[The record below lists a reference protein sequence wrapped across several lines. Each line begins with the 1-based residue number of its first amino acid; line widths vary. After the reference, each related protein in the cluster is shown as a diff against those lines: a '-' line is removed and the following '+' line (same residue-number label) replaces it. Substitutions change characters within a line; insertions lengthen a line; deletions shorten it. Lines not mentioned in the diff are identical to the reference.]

1 MKNTRRNLFLSG
13 IINEHQEMSFVM
25 DLPKEIQILNDAFK
39 QSGHK
44 LYIVGGAVRDVL
56 LGKTPKDYDV
66 TTVAK
71 PEEVVNILNN
81 YEIYNFPKGE
91 AFGVVSAV
99 INGEEFEIATFRSEK
114 YDGSGRRPAEVE
126 YSTIEQ
132 DSERRD
138 LTINAL
144 YYDME
149 DKKIVDFHNG
159 IEDIKNRRIRT
170 VKEPEDR
177 FYEDRLRVMRAIRL
191 KHVIG
196 GGLDEKTK
204 KAILKYNE
212 MPGVSNERI
221 RDEFYSGLKKSK
233 DSKLFLKDLYDFGI
247 MKRMFPKLSLNINFL
262 DSKNPILVVSFI
274 LKNNTS
280 DLIISVLTEMK
291 YNNEEKKAVKFL
303 IDFLN
308 LFSEFSKINYYLI
321 DINNFS
327 KLLSLK
333 DSVKNIITK
342 EGFLKWAKINN
353 LNENIANKFYDFK
366 ELKIKDLPEVED
378 KIISGEIPAQSRE
391 LGLEI
396 KNANF
401 KRFINLI

>member
-1 MKNTRRNLFLSG
+1 MNKLRRNMFLSG
-13 IINEHQEMSFVM
+13 IINESQEMPFVM
-25 DLPKEIQILNDAFK
+25 DLPKEIQILNNAFK
-39 QSGHK
+39 KSGHK
-44 LYIVGGAVRDVL
+44 LYIVGGAVRDML

-66 TTVAK
+66 TTAVK
-71 PEEVVNILNN
+71 PNEVVKVLND
-81 YEIYNFPKGE
+81 YGIYNFPKGE

-114 YDGSGRRPAEVE
+114 YDGSGRRPTEVE

-132 DSERRD
+132 DSDRRD

-144 YYDME
+144 YYDIE
-149 DKKIVDFHNG
+149 DQKIIDFHNG
-159 IEDIKNRRIRT
+159 IEDIKNKKVRT

-177 FYEDRLRVMRAIRL
+177 FYEDKLRVMRIIRF

-196 GGLDEKTK
+196 GDLDNKTK

-212 MPGVSNERI
+212 MNGVSNERI

-233 DSKLFLKDLYDFGI
+233 DSILFLRDLYDFGI
-247 MKRMFPKLSLNINFL
+247 MKRMFPKLNINTNFL
-262 DSKNPILVVSFI
+262 DSKNPILVISFI

-280 DLIISVLTEMK
+280 ESIVSVLTDMK
-291 YNNEEKKAVKFL
+291 YNNEEKKSIKFL

-308 LFSEFSKINYYLI
+308 LFNDFSKINYYLI
-321 DINNFS
+321 DVNSFS
-327 KLLSLK
+327 KLLSHK
-333 DSVKNIITK
+333 ESVKENINKDEFI
-342 EGFLKWAKINN
+342 KWADINN
-353 LNENIANKFYDFK
+353 LSEDLANKFYDFK
-366 ELKIKDLPEVED
+366 ELKIKDLPEVEN
-378 KIISGEIPAQSRE
+378 KIISGEIPSQSKE

>member
-1 MKNTRRNLFLSG
+1 MFLSG
-13 IINEHQEMSFVM
+13 IINESQEMSFTI
-25 DLPKEIQILNDAFK
+25 DLPKEIQILNNAFK
-39 QSGHK
+39 QSGYK
-44 LYIVGGAVRDVL
+44 LYLVGGAVRDVL

-114 YDGSGRRPAEVE
+114 YDGSGRRPTEVE

-132 DSERRD
+132 DSDRRD

-144 YYDME
+144 YYDIE
-149 DKKIVDFHNG
+149 DKKIIDFHNG
-159 IEDIKNRRIRT
+159 INDIENKRVRT

-177 FYEDRLRVMRAIRL
+177 FYEDRLRVMRAIRM
-191 KHVIG
+191 KHIIG
-196 GGLDEKTK
+196 GDLDEKTK

-247 MKRMFPKLSLNINFL
+247 MKRMFPKLNLNTNFL

-280 DLIISVLTEMK
+280 DSIISVLTEMK

-321 DINNFS
+321 DTNNFS
-327 KLLSLK
+327 KLLSSK
-333 DSVKNIITK
+333 DSIKNIITK
-342 EGFLKWAKINN
+342 EDFLKWAKINN

-378 KIISGEIPAQSRE
+378 KIISGEIPAQSKE

>member
-1 MKNTRRNLFLSG
+1 MKNIRRNMFLSG
-13 IINEHQEMSFVM
+13 IINESQEMSFVI
-25 DLPKEIQILNDAFK
+25 DLPKEIEILNSAFK

-44 LYIVGGAVRDVL
+44 LYLVGGAVRDVL
-56 LGKTPKDYDV
+56 LGKIPKDYDV
-66 TTVAK
+66 TTAAK

-81 YEIYNFPKGE
+81 YGIYNFPKGE

-114 YDGSGRRPAEVE
+114 YDGSGRRPTEVE

-132 DSERRD
+132 DSDRRD

-144 YYDME
+144 YYDIE
-149 DKKIVDFHNG
+149 EKKIIDFHNG
-159 IEDIKNRRIRT
+159 IKDIENKKVRT

-177 FYEDRLRVMRAIRL
+177 FYEDKLRVMRSIRF

-196 GGLDEKTK
+196 GDLDEKTR

-221 RDEFYSGLKKSK
+221 RDEFYSGLKKAK

-247 MKRMFPKLSLNINFL
+247 MKRMFPKLNLNTNFL
-262 DSKNPILVVSFI
+262 NSKNPILVVSFI
-274 LKNNTS
+274 FKNNTS
-280 DLIISVLTEMK
+280 DSIISVLTEMK

-308 LFSEFSKINYYLI
+308 LFNEFSKINYYLI
-321 DINNFS
+321 DVNNFS
-327 KLLSLK
+327 KLLSSK
-333 DSVKNIITK
+333 DAVKDIITK
-342 EGFLKWAKINN
+342 EDFIKWAEINN
-353 LNENIANKFYDFK
+353 LNKDLANKFYDFK
-366 ELKIKDLPEVED
+366 ELKIKDLPEVEN

-401 KRFINLI
+401 KRFLNLI

>member
-1 MKNTRRNLFLSG
+1 MFLSG
-13 IINEHQEMSFVM
+13 IINESQEMSFTI
-25 DLPKEIQILNDAFK
+25 DLPKEIQILNNAFK
-39 QSGHK
+39 QSGYK
-44 LYIVGGAVRDVL
+44 LYLVGGAVRDVL

-66 TTVAK
+66 TTAAK

-114 YDGSGRRPAEVE
+114 YDGSGRRPTEVE

-132 DSERRD
+132 DSDRRD

-144 YYDME
+144 YYDIE
-149 DKKIVDFHNG
+149 DKKIIDFHNG
-159 IEDIKNRRIRT
+159 INDIENKRVRT
-170 VKEPEDR
+170 VKKPEDR
-177 FYEDRLRVMRAIRL
+177 FYEDRLRVIRAIRF

-196 GGLDEKTK
+196 GDLDKETK
-204 KAILKYNE
+204 NAILKYNE

-247 MKRMFPKLSLNINFL
+247 MKRMFPKLNLNTNFL

-280 DLIISVLTEMK
+280 DSIISVLTEMK

-321 DINNFS
+321 DTNNFS
-327 KLLSLK
+327 KLLSSK
-333 DSVKNIITK
+333 DSIKNIITK
-342 EGFLKWAKINN
+342 EDFLKWAKINN

-378 KIISGEIPAQSRE
+378 KIISGEIPAQSKE

>member
-25 DLPKEIQILNDAFK
+25 DLPKEIQILNNAFK
-39 QSGHK
+39 QSGYK

-114 YDGSGRRPAEVE
+114 YDGSGRRPTEVE

-149 DKKIVDFHNG
+149 DKKIIDFHNG
-159 IEDIKNRRIRT
+159 IEDIKNRRVRT

-196 GGLDEKTK
+196 GDLDEKTK

-308 LFSEFSKINYYLI
+308 LFIEFSKINYYLI

-342 EGFLKWAKINN
+342 EDFLKWAKINN

>member
-1 MKNTRRNLFLSG
+1 
-13 IINEHQEMSFVM
+13 MSFTI
-25 DLPKEIQILNDAFK
+25 DLPKEIQILNNAFK

-44 LYIVGGAVRDVL
+44 LYLVGGAVRDVL

-66 TTVAK
+66 TTAAK
-71 PEEVVNILNN
+71 PNEVVKVLNN
-81 YEIYNFPKGE
+81 YGIYNFPKGE

-114 YDGSGRRPAEVE
+114 YDGSGRRPTEVE

-132 DSERRD
+132 DSDRRD

-144 YYDME
+144 YYDIE
-149 DKKIVDFHNG
+149 GQKIIDFHNG
-159 IEDIKNRRIRT
+159 IEDIKNKKVRT

-177 FYEDRLRVMRAIRL
+177 FYEDRLRVMRAIRF

-196 GGLDEKTK
+196 GDLDDKIK

-247 MKRMFPKLSLNINFL
+247 MKRMFPKLNLNTNFL
-262 DSKNPILVVSFI
+262 DIKNPILVVSFI

-280 DLIISVLTEMK
+280 DSIVSVLTEMK
-291 YNNEEKKAVKFL
+291 YNNEEKKVIKFL

-327 KLLSLK
+327 KLLSSK
-333 DSVKNIITK
+333 DSIKNIITK
-342 EGFLKWAKINN
+342 EDFLKWAKINN

-378 KIISGEIPAQSRE
+378 KIISGEIPAQSKE

>member
-1 MKNTRRNLFLSG
+1 MKNVIKNKVVSKFV
-13 IINEHQEMSFVM
+13 NESKKISFVI
-25 DLPKEIQILNDAFK
+25 DLPKEIQTLNDAFK

-44 LYIVGGAVRDVL
+44 LYLVGGAVRDVL

-66 TTVAK
+66 TTAAK
-71 PEEVVNILNN
+71 PEEVVNILNK

-114 YDGSGRRPAEVE
+114 YDGSGRKPTEVE

-132 DSERRD
+132 DSDRRD

-144 YYDME
+144 YYDIE
-149 DKKIVDFHNG
+149 EKKIIDFHNG
-159 IEDIKNRRIRT
+159 IKDIENKKVRT

-177 FYEDRLRVMRAIRL
+177 FYEDRLRVMRAIRF
-191 KHVIG
+191 KHVLEG
-196 GGLDEKTK
+196 DLDERVE

-212 MPGVSNERI
+212 MLGVSNERI
-221 RDEFYSGLKKSK
+221 REEFYSGLKKSK

-247 MKRMFPKLSLNINFL
+247 MKRMFPKLNLNTNFL
-262 DSKNPILVVSFI
+262 NSKNPILVISFI

-280 DLIISVLTEMK
+280 DSIVSVLTEMK
-291 YNNEEKKAVKFL
+291 YNNEEKKVVKFL
-303 IDFLN
+303 INFLN
-308 LFSEFSKINYYLI
+308 LFNEFSKINYYLI
-321 DINNFS
+321 DVNNFS
-327 KLLSLK
+327 KLLYSK
-333 DSVKNIITK
+333 DVVKDIITK
-342 EGFLKWAKINN
+342 EDFIKWAEINN
-353 LNENIANKFYDFK
+353 LNKDLVNKFYDFK
-366 ELKIKDLPEVED
+366 ELKIKDLPEVEN
-378 KIISGEIPAQSRE
+378 KIISGEIPAQGKE